1 MTYLRNWWNGELQ
14 TQSWHVLGKVQLLL
28 LLSLALLEV
37 NWPAVLGDK
46 GIHLD
51 RICDSWCMFPSS
63 EAVSRLR
70 CGGVVADKLRCLDVE
85 AALAAQASG
94 SRELASQEASVT
106 AMAASRDPY
115 FYLTIRSFATIYVAY
130 VSNESIEFMIFLIV
144 FQFIFC

>member
-1 MTYLRNWWNGELQ
+1 M
-14 TQSWHVLGKVQLLL
+14 
-28 LLSLALLEV
+28 
-37 NWPAVLGDK
+37 
-46 GIHLD
+46 
-51 RICDSWCMFPSS
+51 
-63 EAVSRLR
+63 R